1 MRGSA
6 AWRGSTS
13 WRGRFLGEDSLA
25 EFTTRAI
32 FTGILLG
39 VTFGAANA
47 YLGLR
52 VGMTISAS
60 IPATVLTIALF
71 RLLRIKGTLLEANM
85 AKTVA
90 SASTS
95 LATGTI
101 FTIPALFLWG
111 ITPPFLQVVALCF
124 LGGVFGIMAM
134 IPLRRLLIVQSAGE
148 LPYPEGAACAEVLHA
163 AYAGA
168 TGGAWIFYGI
178 GIGFALKLAISLV
191 YLLPAEIGF
200 HLPLLPKAYLATAV
214 APALMGIGYILG
226 FKRSAV
232 IVSGAALASLVLIPM
247 IAHFGA
253 GLDQPVAPETTAL
266 IGDMTDG
273 QIWKAYV
280 RYIGAG
286 AVAAAGLYTVVQTLP
301 TIART
306 FLSVLQGLR
315 RREDDVTSTPIRTD
329 RDLPGSLVMGGL
341 LLVLMVAAFV
351 PGVFG
356 QGMPLLPRLICALG
370 VGVCGVLFVT
380 VAARIVGLIG
390 VSSQPT
396 SGITLITLMLVSF
409 LFVLAGWKG
418 TAAMAAVL
426 TVGTIVAIAA
436 SKAGDI
442 SQDLKTGAMVGAT
455 PALQQLGQLI
465 GAACACWAVA
475 ATVLLLGKVYTFG
488 SQELPAPQAMLMKT
502 VIEGV
507 LSGNLPW
514 PLVLMGVGVTL
525 PVILCGISALSF
537 AIGVYLPLAS
547 MAAIFLGGCVRRL
560 VDRHRA
566 ARAESTGDEGD
577 PGILAASGLVAGE
590 GLAGVVVAALVAGK
604 VVQSGGRPVFG
615 GSPGQLLGLATM
627 LLVGLFLWLASARR
641 PSRSLSLPDSSG

>member
-1 MRGSA
+1 MNRTGTSRGADRTKMRLFGGGSV
-6 AWRGSTS
+6 
-13 WRGRFLGEDSLA
+13 A
-25 EFTTRAI
+25 EFTTKAI
-32 FTGILLG
+32 ATGILLG

-60 IPATVLTIALF
+60 IPATVLTLALF
-71 RLLRIKGTLLEANM
+71 RLLRIKGTLLETNM

-134 IPLRRLLIVQSAGE
+134 IPLRRLLIIDSAAE
-148 LPYPEGAACAEVLHA
+148 LPYPEGAACAEVLRA
-163 AYAGA
+163 SYSGA
-168 TGGAWIFYGI
+168 SGGQWIFYGI
-178 GIGFALKLAISLV
+178 GIGFALKLAISLF
-191 YLLPAEIGF
+191 YLLPAEIGIY
-200 HLPLLPKAYLATAV
+200 LPVLPKAYLATAV

-253 GLDQPVAPETTAL
+253 GLTSPVAPETTAL
-266 IGDMTDG
+266 IQTMNEG

-286 AVAAAGLYTVVQTLP
+286 AVAAAGLYTVFQTLP

-306 FLSVLQGLR
+306 FMTVLKGILR
-315 RREDDVTSTPIRTD
+315 RAESIPALTDRTD
-329 RDLPGSLVMGGL
+329 RDLPGSAVVGTL
-341 LLVLMVAAFV
+341 LAVLLVAAFV
-351 PGVFG
+351 PGIFG
-356 QGMPLLPRLICALG
+356 QGMTLLPRILCALG
-370 VGVCGVLFVT
+370 VGLCGVLFVT

-396 SGITLITLMLVSF
+396 SGITLITLMLVSSMF
-409 LFVLAGWKG
+409 LLAGWRS

-475 ATVLLLGKVYTFG
+475 ATVLLLGKVYAFG

-514 PLVLMGVGVTL
+514 PLVLMGVGITV

-547 MAAIFLGGCVRRL
+547 MAAIFLGGCVRQW
-560 VDRHRA
+560 VDCRRA
-566 ARAESTGDEGD
+566 ARQETTGDQGD

-590 GLAGVVVAALVAGK
+590 GLAGVVVAGLVASK
-604 VVQSGGRPVFG
+604 TVQSGGAPLLTG
-615 GSPGQLLGLATM
+615 ISGSVAG
-627 LLVGLFLWLASARR
+627 LLVLALVGAFLGWAAAKR
-641 PSRSLSLPDSSG
+641 PTLH

>member
-1 MRGSA
+1 MSGAAPREGGGFGRESA
-6 AWRGSTS
+6 G
-13 WRGRFLGEDSLA
+13 
-25 EFTTRAI
+25 EFTARAI
-32 FTGILLG
+32 ATGILLG

-71 RLLRIKGTLLEANM
+71 RLLRLKGTLLEANM

-124 LGGVFGIMAM
+124 LGGVFGILAM
-134 IPLRRLLIVQSAGE
+134 IPLRRLLIVQSAAE
-148 LPYPEGAACAEVLHA
+148 LPYPEGAACAEVLRA
-163 AYAGA
+163 SYAGR
-168 TGGAWIFYGI
+168 TGGTWIFYGI
-178 GIGFALKLAISLV
+178 GLGFAVKLAISLL
-191 YLLPAEIGF
+191 YLLPAEIGVF
-200 HLPLLPKAYLATAV
+200 LPVLPKAYLATAV
-214 APALMGIGYILG
+214 APALLGIGYILG

-253 GLDQPVAPETTAL
+253 GLSTPVAPEPTVL
-266 IGDMTDG
+266 IRDMTDG
-273 QIWKAYV
+273 QLWKAYV
-280 RYIGAG
+280 RFIGAG
-286 AVAAAGLYTVVQTLP
+286 AVAAAGIYTVLQTLP
-301 TIART
+301 TICRT
-306 FLSVLQGLR
+306 FNAVLQGLLR
-315 RREDDVTSTPIRTD
+315 RTEAMATRPDRTD
-329 RDLPGSLVMGGL
+329 RDLPGGVVVGGL
-341 LLVLMVAAFV
+341 LVVLLVAAFI

-356 QGMPLLPRLICALG
+356 QGMTLLPRLLCALG

-396 SGITLITLMLVSF
+396 SGITLITLMLVSS
-409 LFVLAGWKG
+409 LFVLAGWKT

-507 LSGNLPW
+507 LSGDLPW
-514 PLVLMGVGVTL
+514 PLVLMGVGITV

-547 MAAIFLGGCVRRL
+547 MAAIFLGGCVRQL
-560 VDRHRA
+560 VDQRRA
-566 ARAESTGDEGD
+566 ARGESTGDEGD

-590 GLAGVVVAALVAGK
+590 GLAGVVVAGLVAGK
-604 VVQSGGRPVFG
+604 LVRSGGAPLLA
-615 GSPGQLLGLATM
+615 GQAGRLAGLM
-627 LLVGLFLWLASARR
+627 VLFMVGAFLWWAAARR
-641 PSRSLSLPDSSG
+641 EGQPGALP

>member
-1 MRGSA
+1 MS
-6 AWRGSTS
+6 
-13 WRGRFLGEDSLA
+13 GESMPQKRLFGGGAVA
-25 EFTTRAI
+25 EFTARAI
-32 FTGILLG
+32 ATGILLG

-60 IPATVLTIALF
+60 IPATVLTIAFF

-111 ITPPFLQVVALCF
+111 ITPPFFQVVALCF

-134 IPLRRLLIVQSAGE
+134 IPLRRLLIVQSAAE

-178 GIGFALKLAISLV
+178 GIGFALKLAISLF
-191 YLLPAEIGF
+191 YLLPAEIGV
-200 HLPLLPKAYLATAV
+200 HLPMLPKAYLATAV

-253 GLDQPVAPETTAL
+253 GLGQPVSPEATTL
-266 IGDMTDG
+266 IRDMNDG

-286 AVAAAGLYTVVQTLP
+286 AVAAAGIYTVLQTLP
-301 TIART
+301 TIYRT
-306 FLSVLQGLR
+306 FLSVLQGLLR
-315 RREDDVTSTPIRTD
+315 RNEAVIAIPDRTD
-329 RDLPGSLVMGGL
+329 RDLPGGVVVGGL
-341 LLVLMVAAFV
+341 LAVMLVAAFV

-356 QGMPLLPRLICALG
+356 QGMTLPVRIICALG
-370 VGVCGVLFVT
+370 VGICGVLFVT

-396 SGITLITLMLVSF
+396 SGITLITLMLVSS
-409 LFVLAGWKG
+409 LFVLAGWKS

-442 SQDLKTGAMVGAT
+442 SQDLKTGALVGAT

-514 PLVLMGVGVTL
+514 PLVLMGVGITL

-547 MAAIFLGGCVRRL
+547 MAAIFLGGCVRIL
-560 VDRHRA
+560 VDHRRA
-566 ARAESTGDEGD
+566 ARSESVGDEGD

-604 VVQSGGRPVFG
+604 VVQSGG
-615 GSPGQLLGLATM
+615 SPLLTGLSGR
-627 LLVGLFLWLASARR
+627 LVGLVVMLAVGGFLWLAAANRQRR
-641 PSRSLSLPDSSG
+641 LEGPSTPAE

>member
-1 MRGSA
+1 MSGELDSRGA
-6 AWRGSTS
+6 V
-13 WRGRFLGEDSLA
+13 LGGESVA
-25 EFTTRAI
+25 EFTFRAI
-32 FTGILLG
+32 ATGILLG

-111 ITPPFLQVVALCF
+111 ITPPFMQVVALCF

-148 LPYPEGAACAEVLHA
+148 LPYPEGAACAEVLRA
-163 AYAGA
+163 SYAGL
-168 TGGAWIFYGI
+168 TGGTWIFYGI
-178 GIGFALKLAISLV
+178 GIGFAVKLAISLF
-191 YLLPAEIGF
+191 YLLPAEIGVY
-200 HLPLLPKAYLATAV
+200 LPVLPRAYLATAV
-214 APALMGIGYILG
+214 APALLGIGYILG

-253 GLDQPVAPETTAL
+253 GLASPVAPEPSAL
-266 IGDMTDG
+266 IRDMNDG

-280 RYIGAG
+280 RFIGAG
-286 AVAAAGLYTVVQTLP
+286 AVAAAGIYTVLQTLP
-301 TIART
+301 TITRT
-306 FLSVLQGLR
+306 FLSVLQGLLR
-315 RREDDVTSTPIRTD
+315 RKDHTAPHPERTD
-329 RDLPGSLVMGGL
+329 RDLPGGVVVGALVA
-341 LLVLMVAAFV
+341 VLAVAAFV

-356 QGMPLLPRLICALG
+356 QGMTLLPRLVCALG

-396 SGITLITLMLVSF
+396 SGITLITLMLVSAM
-409 LFVLAGWKG
+409 FVVAGWKT

-475 ATVLLLGKVYTFG
+475 ATVLLLGKVYAFG

-514 PLVLMGVGVTL
+514 PLVLMGVGITV

-547 MAAIFLGGCVRRL
+547 MAAIFLGGCVRQL
-560 VDRHRA
+560 VDQRRA
-566 ARAESTGDEGD
+566 ARGETLGDEGD

-590 GLAGVVVAALVAGK
+590 GLAGVVVAGLVAAK
-604 VVQSGGRPVFG
+604 LVSSG
-615 GSPGQLLGLATM
+615 GSPLLTGFTGRLAGLV
-627 LLVGLFLWLASARR
+627 LLVLVGAFLGWAASQRKT
-641 PSRSLSLPDSSG
+641 LSVLPK

>member
-1 MRGSA
+1 MGNTTNPEKT
-6 AWRGSTS
+6 GPDM
-13 WRGRFLGEDSLA
+13 GRLFGGGTVA
-25 EFTTRAI
+25 EFTLKAI
-32 FTGILLG
+32 ATGILLG

-60 IPATVLTIALF
+60 IPATVLTIAFF

-111 ITPPFLQVVALCF
+111 ITPPFLQVVVLCF

-134 IPLRRLLIVQSAGE
+134 IPLRRLLIIQSAAE
-148 LPYPEGAACAEVLHA
+148 LPYPEGAACAEVLRA
-163 AYAGA
+163 SYSGV

-178 GIGFALKLAISLV
+178 GIGFALKLAISLF
-191 YLLPAEIGF
+191 YLLPPEIGLY
-200 HLPLLPKAYLATAV
+200 LPMLPKAYLATSV

-253 GLDQPVAPETTAL
+253 GLTTPVAPESSL
-266 IGDMTDG
+266 LVREMNDG
-273 QIWKAYV
+273 QLWKAYV

-286 AVAAAGLYTVVQTLP
+286 AVAAAGIYTVLQTLP
-301 TIART
+301 TIYRT
-306 FLSVLQGLR
+306 FMSVLKGLLR
-315 RREDDVTSTPIRTD
+315 KVDAVAALPQRTD
-329 RDLPGSLVMGGL
+329 RDLPGGVVVGGL
-341 LLVLMVAAFV
+341 IAVLLIAAFV

-356 QGMPLLPRLICALG
+356 QGMTLLPRIICALG

-396 SGITLITLMLVSF
+396 SGITLITLMLVSSLF
-409 LFVLAGWKG
+409 LLVGWKS
-418 TAAMAAVL
+418 TAAMASVL

-455 PALQQLGQLI
+455 PALQQIGQLI
-465 GAACACWAVA
+465 GAAFACWAVA

-507 LSGNLPW
+507 LSGNLPR
-514 PLVLMGVGVTL
+514 PLVLMGVGITV

-547 MAAIFLGGCVRRL
+547 MAAIFLGGCVRKV
-560 VDRHRA
+560 VDQRRA
-566 ARAESTGDEGD
+566 ARLEALGDEGD

-590 GLAGVVVAALVAGK
+590 GLAGVVVAGLVASK
-604 VVQSGGRPVFG
+604 LVQSGGTPVLT
-615 GSPGQLLGLATM
+615 GQTGRMAGLLVM
-627 LLVGLFLWLASARR
+627 LLVGVFLWWAAARR
-641 PSRSLSLPDSSG
+641 TAHPSVPPPPSE

>member
-1 MRGSA
+1 MS
-6 AWRGSTS
+6 STPTVQQTRPTEERL
-13 WRGRFLGEDSLA
+13 WAGGTAA
-25 EFTTRAI
+25 EFTLKAI
-32 FTGILLG
+32 ATGILLG

-111 ITPPFLQVVALCF
+111 ITPPFLQVVTLCF

-134 IPLRRLLIVQSAGE
+134 IPLRRLLIIQSAGE
-148 LPYPEGAACAEVLHA
+148 LPYPEGAACAEVLRA
-163 AYAGA
+163 SYSGVS
-168 TGGAWIFYGI
+168 GGSWIFYGI
-178 GIGFALKLAISLV
+178 GIGFAAKLAISLF
-191 YLLPAEIGF
+191 YLLPSEIGVY
-200 HLPLLPKAYLATAV
+200 LPVLPKAYLATAV

-253 GLDQPVAPETTAL
+253 GLGGPVAPEPSVL
-266 IGDMTDG
+266 IRAMSDG
-273 QIWKAYV
+273 QIWRAYV

-286 AVAAAGLYTVVQTLP
+286 AVAAAGIYTVLQTLP
-301 TIART
+301 TIYRT
-306 FLSVLQGLR
+306 FMSVLQGLLR
-315 RREDDVTSTPIRTD
+315 RADDAAAIPVRTD
-329 RDLPGSLVMGGL
+329 RDLPGGVVVGSLLAVL
-341 LLVLMVAAFV
+341 LMAAFV

-356 QGMPLLPRLICALG
+356 QGMTLLPRLICALG
-370 VGVCGVLFVT
+370 VGVCGALFVT

-396 SGITLITLMLVSF
+396 SGITLITLMLVSSM
-409 LFVLAGWKG
+409 FVLAGWKT
-418 TAAMAAVL
+418 TAAMASVL

-442 SQDLKTGAMVGAT
+442 SQDLKTGALVGAT

-465 GAACACWAVA
+465 GAAFACWAVA

-514 PLVLMGVGVTL
+514 PLVLMGVGITV

-547 MAAIFLGGCVRRL
+547 MAAIFLGGCVRKL
-560 VDRHRA
+560 VDHR
-566 ARAESTGDEGD
+566 RASRSESTGDEGD
-577 PGILAASGLVAGE
+577 FGILAASGLVAGE
-590 GLAGVVVAALVAGK
+590 GLAGVVVAGLVAGK
-604 VVQSGGRPVFG
+604 LVPSSGTPL
-615 GSPGQLLGLATM
+615 LLGIAGRLAGLGVM
-627 LLVGLFLWLASARR
+627 LLVGAFLGWAATRTLR
-641 PSRSLSLPDSSG
+641 LPAGTPEKG

>member
-1 MRGSA
+1 MKDASIPQELAPRSERLFGGASI
-6 AWRGSTS
+6 
-13 WRGRFLGEDSLA
+13 A
-25 EFTTRAI
+25 EFTVRAI
-32 FTGILLG
+32 ATGILLG

-60 IPATVLTIALF
+60 IPATVLTLAFF
-71 RLLRIKGTLLEANM
+71 RLLRIRGTLLEANM

-148 LPYPEGAACAEVLHA
+148 LPYPEGAACAEVLRA
-163 AYAGA
+163 SYSGA
-168 TGGAWIFYGI
+168 SDGKWIFYGI
-178 GIGFALKLAISLV
+178 GIGLALKLAISLFYV
-191 YLLPAEIGF
+191 LPSEIGF
-200 HLPLLPKAYLATAV
+200 HLPVLPKAYLGASV

-232 IVSGAALASLVLIPM
+232 IVSGAALASLVLIPA

-253 GLDQPVAPETTAL
+253 GLSVPVAPEPSLL
-266 IGDMTDG
+266 IRSMSEGE
-273 QIWKAYV
+273 IWKAYV

-286 AVAAAGLYTVVQTLP
+286 AVAAAGIYTVIQTLP
-301 TIART
+301 TITRT
-306 FLSVLQGLR
+306 FLAVLKGLLR
-315 RREDDVTSTPIRTD
+315 RAESAAVLPERTD
-329 RDLPGSLVMGGL
+329 RDLPSRVVMGAL
-341 LLVLMVAAFV
+341 LAVLLVAAFV

-356 QGMPLLPRLICALG
+356 QGMTLLPRTVCALG
-370 VGVCGVLFVT
+370 VGLCGVLFVT

-396 SGITLITLMLVSF
+396 SGITLITLMLVSSMF
-409 LFVLAGWKG
+409 LLAGWRS
-418 TAAMAAVL
+418 TAAMASVL

-455 PALQQLGQLI
+455 PALQQAGQLI

-514 PLVLMGVGVTL
+514 PLVLMGVGITV
-525 PVILCGISALSF
+525 PVVLCGVSALSF

-547 MAAIFLGGCVRRL
+547 MAAIFLGGCVRKL
-560 VDRHRA
+560 VDQRRSG
-566 ARAESTGDEGD
+566 RQESTGDEGD

-590 GLAGVVVAALVAGK
+590 GLAGVVVAGLVASR
-604 VVQSGGRPVFG
+604 VVQSGGTPLL
-615 GSPGQLLGLATM
+615 PGLWGGLAGLLVL
-627 LLVGLFLWLASARR
+627 LLVGAFLGWAAARR
-641 PSRSLSLPDSSG
+641 RVAPKA

>member
-1 MRGSA
+1 MKEAPVSKA
-6 AWRGSTS
+6 AAPA
-13 WRGRFLGEDSLA
+13 GERLFGGGAVA
-25 EFTTRAI
+25 EFTAKAI
-32 FTGILLG
+32 AAGILLG

-134 IPLRRLLIVQSAGE
+134 IPLRRLLIIESAAE
-148 LPYPEGAACAEVLHA
+148 LPYPEGAACAEVLRA
-163 AYAGA
+163 SYSGV
-168 TGGAWIFYGI
+168 TGGQWIFYGI
-178 GIGFALKLAISLV
+178 GIGFALKLSISLF
-191 YLLPAEIGF
+191 YLLPSEIGIY
-200 HLPLLPKAYLATAV
+200 LPVLPKAYLATAV

-253 GLDQPVAPETTAL
+253 GLSTPVAPEPAVL
-266 IGDMTDG
+266 IQSMNEG

-286 AVAAAGLYTVVQTLP
+286 AVAAAGIYTVLQTLP
-301 TIART
+301 TISRT
-306 FLSVLQGLR
+306 FLAVLKGIVQR
-315 RREDDVTSTPIRTD
+315 AEKTAAITARTD
-329 RDLPGSLVMGGL
+329 RDLPSTVVVGTLVAVL
-341 LLVLMVAAFV
+341 LVAAFV
-351 PGVFG
+351 PGIFG
-356 QGMPLLPRLICALG
+356 QGMSLLPRIICAVG
-370 VGVCGVLFVT
+370 VGLCGVLFVT

-396 SGITLITLMLVSF
+396 SGVTLITLMLVSSMF
-409 LFVLAGWKG
+409 MLAGWRT

-455 PALQQLGQLI
+455 PALQQAGQLI
-465 GAACACWAVA
+465 GAAFACWAVA

-514 PLVLMGVGVTL
+514 PLVLMGVGITV
-525 PVILCGISALSF
+525 PVILSGVSALSF

-547 MAAIFLGGCVRRL
+547 MAAIFLGGCVRKL
-560 VDRHRA
+560 VDQRRA
-566 ARAESTGDEGD
+566 ARQESTGDEGD

-590 GLAGVVVAALVAGK
+590 GLAGVVVAGLVASK
-604 VVQSGGRPVFG
+604 VVQSGGTPLL
-615 GSPGQLLGLATM
+615 PGLSGRVAGLAVL
-627 LLVGLFLWLASARR
+627 LLVGGFLGWAAAQRR
-641 PSRSLSLPDSSG
+641 IEPKG

>member
-1 MRGSA
+1 MNGSSS
-6 AWRGSTS
+6 R
-13 WRGRFLGEDSLA
+13 RGRLLGADSLA

-32 FTGILLG
+32 LTGILLG

-111 ITPPFLQVVALCF
+111 ITPPFFQVVALCF

-134 IPLRRLLIVQSAGE
+134 IPLRRLLIVQSAAE
-148 LPYPEGAACAEVLHA
+148 LPYPEGAACAEVLQA
-163 AYAGA
+163 SCAGA

-178 GIGFALKLAISLV
+178 GLGFALKLAISLF
-191 YLLPAEIGF
+191 YLLPAEIGV

-253 GLDQPVAPETTAL
+253 GLAQPVAPEPTAL
-266 IGDMTDG
+266 IRDMTDG

-286 AVAAAGLYTVVQTLP
+286 AVAAAGIYTVIQTLP

-306 FLSVLQGLR
+306 FGSVLQGLR
-315 RREDDVTSTPIRTD
+315 RRDEAVAAMPVRTD
-329 RDLPGSLVMGGL
+329 RDLPGGVVVGGL
-341 LLVLMVAAFV
+341 LAVILVAALV

-356 QGMPLLPRLICALG
+356 QGIPLLPRLICALG
-370 VGVCGVLFVT
+370 VGVFGVLFVT

-396 SGITLITLMLVSF
+396 SGITLITLMLVSA
-409 LFVLAGWKG
+409 LFVIAGWKT

-442 SQDLKTGAMVGAT
+442 SQDLKTGALVGAT

-475 ATVLLLGKVYTFG
+475 GTVLLLGKVYTFG

-547 MAAIFLGGCVRRL
+547 MAAIFLGGCVRRV
-560 VDRHRA
+560 VDQRRD
-566 ARAESTGDEGD
+566 ARGMSTREEGD

-590 GLAGVVVAALVAGK
+590 GLAGVVVAGLVAGK
-604 VVQSGGRPVFG
+604 VVRSG
-615 GSPGQLLGLATM
+615 GSPVLGGLSGQLLGLATL
-627 LLVGLFLWLASARR
+627 LLVGVFMGLAAVRRR
-641 PSRSLSLPDSSG
+641 PRPGDLPGGTE

>member
-1 MRGSA
+1 MSGKPSSMA
-6 AWRGSTS
+6 QL
-13 WRGRFLGEDSLA
+13 LGGGAVA
-25 EFTTRAI
+25 EFTLRAVA
-32 FTGILLG
+32 TGILLG

-60 IPATVLTIALF
+60 IPATVLTLALF
-71 RLLRIKGTLLEANM
+71 RLLRLKGTLLEANM

-111 ITPPFLQVVALCF
+111 ITPPFFQVVTLCF
-124 LGGVFGIMAM
+124 LGGVFGILAM
-134 IPLRRLLIVQSAGE
+134 IPLRRLLIVESAGE
-148 LPYPEGAACAEVLHA
+148 LPYPEGAACAEVLRA
-163 AYAGA
+163 SYAGR
-168 TGGAWIFYGI
+168 TGGTWIFYGI
-178 GIGFALKLAISLV
+178 GLGFAVKLAISLFH
-191 YLLPAEIGF
+191 LLPAEIGLF
-200 HLPLLPKAYLATAV
+200 LPVLPKAYLATAV
-214 APALMGIGYILG
+214 APALLGIGYILG

-232 IVSGAALASLVLIPM
+232 IVSGAALASLVLIPL

-253 GLDQPVAPETTAL
+253 GLSMPVAPEPTAL
-266 IGDMTDG
+266 IRDMNDG
-273 QIWKAYV
+273 QLWKAYV
-280 RYIGAG
+280 RFIGAG
-286 AVAAAGLYTVVQTLP
+286 AVAAAGIFTVLQTLP
-301 TIART
+301 TITRT
-306 FLSVLQGLR
+306 FLSVLQGLLR
-315 RREDDVTSTPIRTD
+315 RSDPGAPQLERTD
-329 RDLPGSLVMGGL
+329 RDLPGSVVVGGL
-341 LLVLMVAAFV
+341 LVVLLVAAFV

-356 QGMPLLPRLICALG
+356 QGMALLPRLVCALG

-396 SGITLITLMLVSF
+396 SGITLITLMLVSA
-409 LFVLAGWKG
+409 LFVLAGWRT

-507 LSGNLPW
+507 LSGDLPW
-514 PLVLMGVGVTL
+514 PLVLMGVGITV

-547 MAAIFLGGCVRRL
+547 MAAIFLGGCVRQV
-560 VDRHRA
+560 VDRRRA
-566 ARAESTGDEGD
+566 ARGESLGDEGD

-590 GLAGVVVAALVAGK
+590 GLAGVVVAGLVAGK
-604 VVQSGGRPVFG
+604 VVPSGGASLLTGV
-615 GSPGQLLGLATM
+615 PGRLAGLVV
-627 LLVGLFLWLASARR
+627 LVLVGGFLGWAASRR
-641 PSRSLSLPDSSG
+641 QPPSEPQH

>member
-1 MRGSA
+1 MSGAVHRGEGLFG
-6 AWRGSTS
+6 RGTV
-13 WRGRFLGEDSLA
+13 G
-25 EFTTRAI
+25 EFTARAVA
-32 FTGILLG
+32 TGILLG

-71 RLLRIKGTLLEANM
+71 RLLRIKGSLLEANM

-124 LGGVFGIMAM
+124 LGGVFGILAM
-134 IPLRRLLIVQSAGE
+134 IPLRRLLIVQSAAE
-148 LPYPEGAACAEVLHA
+148 LPYPEGAACAEVLRA
-163 AYAGA
+163 SYAGR
-168 TGGAWIFYGI
+168 TGGTWIFYGI
-178 GIGFALKLAISLV
+178 GLGFAVKLAISLL
-191 YLLPAEIGF
+191 YLLPAEIGVF
-200 HLPLLPKAYLATAV
+200 LPVLPKAYLATAV
-214 APALMGIGYILG
+214 APALLGIGYILG

-247 IAHFGA
+247 IAHFGV
-253 GLDQPVAPETTAL
+253 GLVRPIAPEPTAL
-266 IGDMTDG
+266 IREMNEG
-273 QIWKAYV
+273 QLWKAYV

-286 AVAAAGLYTVVQTLP
+286 AVAAAGIYTVLQTLP
-301 TIART
+301 TIYRT
-306 FLSVLQGLR
+306 FTAVLQGLLR
-315 RREDDVTSTPIRTD
+315 RADAVATVPDRTD
-329 RDLPGSLVMGGL
+329 RDLPGSVVVGGL
-341 LLVLMVAAFV
+341 LAVLLVAALV
-351 PGVFG
+351 PSVFG
-356 QGMPLLPRLICALG
+356 QGMTLLPRLVCAAG

-396 SGITLITLMLVSF
+396 SGITLITLMLVSSM
-409 LFVLAGWKG
+409 FVLAGWKT

-455 PALQQLGQLI
+455 PALQQVGQLI

-507 LSGNLPW
+507 LSGDLPW
-514 PLVLMGVGVTL
+514 PLVLMGVGITV

-547 MAAIFLGGCVRRL
+547 MAAIFLGGCVRQL
-560 VDRHRA
+560 VDQRRA
-566 ARAESTGDEGD
+566 ARGESTGDEGD

-590 GLAGVVVAALVAGK
+590 GLAGVVVAGLVAGK
-604 VVQSGGRPVFG
+604 LVRSGGTPLLA
-615 GSPGQLLGLATM
+615 GQAGRLAGLAVL
-627 LLVGLFLWLASARR
+627 LLVGVFLWWAAARR
-641 PSRSLSLPDSSG
+641 EAATGGQP